1 MKTQYLSQRFDF
13 LHEYGRNDGRFLEMM
28 IYETA
33 KSRKNNPAAEEVW
46 VKIKGGYKGIS
57 ANKLQELSQW
67 QISKVVGRLEEKE
80 VIECC
85 CNKNEYYGDRTKQY
99 KLNEKMFSKDILTM
113 ILNLSGKPSQTKNT
127 QQQTTVVKTT
137 LQPQPAPT
145 SKTPKPVQETSIKE
159 IEIKTQK
166 LSKKMDSSLTEV
178 DTIAKT
184 AFSEMFLI
192 AFSVVYTED
201 DWTEGKLKAL
211 RSIVLKVSDNYFI
224 QKGKII
230 TKQELLL
237 LLDWLFFAAKNNSFV
252 GETPERFSPFLI
264 LKQITNLLA
273 EARKLYKKDAN
284 KTDKFIRKDWSEA
297 TNELYKSMKK

>member
-33 KSRKNNPAAEEVW
+33 KSRKNNPESKEIW

-57 ANKLQELSQW
+57 SKKLQELSSW

-80 VIECC
+80 VIECS

-113 ILNLSGKPSQTKNT
+113 IISFGKSSQTNT
-127 QQQTTVVKTT
+127 QPAAVETT

-145 SKTPKPVQETSIKE
+145 SKTSKTPKAAQETSIKE

-166 LSKKMDSSLTEV
+166 LSKKMDSSLAEV

-192 AFSVVYTED
+192 AFSVVYTDEE
-201 DWTEGKLKAL
+201 WTEGKLKAL

-224 QKGKII
+224 QKGKIV
-230 TKQELLL
+230 TKQELLI
-237 LLDWLFFAAKNNSFV
+237 LLDWLFFAAKSNSFV

-273 EARKLYKKDAN
+273 EARKLYKKDASKN
-284 KTDKFIRKDWSEA
+284 DKFIRKDWSEA
-297 TNELYKSMKK
+297 TNELYKNMKI

>member
-1 MKTQYLSQRFDF
+1 MKLQYLTQRFDF
-13 LHEYGRNDGRFLEMM
+13 LIEYGRNDGRFIEMM

-33 KSRKNNPAAEEVW
+33 KSRKNNPASEEIW

-57 ANKLQELSQW
+57 TNKLQELSKW

-80 VIECC
+80 VIECS

-113 ILNLSGKPSQTKNT
+113 IVSFGKSSPTNT
-127 QQQTTVVKTT
+127 QPAAVKTT
-137 LQPQPAPT
+137 LQPQPAPA
-145 SKTPKPVQETSIKE
+145 PVQETSIKE

-184 AFSEMFLI
+184 AFAEMFLI

-224 QKGKII
+224 QKGKMI
-230 TKQELLL
+230 TKQELLI

-273 EARKLYKKDAN
+273 EARKLYKKDSN
-284 KTDKFIRKDWSEA
+284 KNDKFIRKDWSEA

>member
-145 SKTPKPVQETSIKE
+145 SKTPKAAQETSIKE

-166 LSKKMDSSLTEV
+166 LSKKMDSSLAEV

-192 AFSVVYTED
+192 AFSVVYTDEE
-201 DWTEGKLKAL
+201 WTEGKLKAL

-224 QKGKII
+224 QKGKIV
-230 TKQELLL
+230 TKQELLI
-237 LLDWLFFAAKNNSFV
+237 LLDWLFFAAKSNSFV

-273 EARKLYKKDAN
+273 EARKLYKKDASKN
-284 KTDKFIRKDWSEA
+284 DKFIRKDWSEA
-297 TNELYKSMKK
+297 TNELYKNMKI

>member
-33 KSRKNNPAAEEVW
+33 KSRKNNPESKEIW

-57 ANKLQELSQW
+57 SKKLQELSSW

-80 VIECC
+80 VIECS

-113 ILNLSGKPSQTKNT
+113 IVSFGKSSPTNT
-127 QQQTTVVKTT
+127 QPAAVKTT
-137 LQPQPAPT
+137 LQPQPAPA
-145 SKTPKPVQETSIKE
+145 PVQETSIKE

-166 LSKKMDSSLTEV
+166 LSKKMDSSLAEV

-192 AFSVVYTED
+192 AFSVVYTDEE
-201 DWTEGKLKAL
+201 WTEGKLKAL

-224 QKGKII
+224 QKGKIV
-230 TKQELLL
+230 TKQELLI

-284 KTDKFIRKDWSEA
+284 KNDKFIRKDWSEA